1 MLMGKG
7 REDKLPPGSSRLVLV
22 EGARLLHAEDSVLQ
36 AMLVGWEHQQL
47 GGRNLRLKTVRQRVN
62 VIRRFFEFTN
72 EYPWNWTAAHVDEW
86 MMSIT
91 SERGGAK
98 TTIRN
103 YQGTLRAFCDYITS
117 PHYEWPAV
125 CDRMFGNQPAQICHE
140 WNTVAHL
147 LDYEGNPGRRPA
159 TREEL
164 QLLFDYADAQVE
176 RALTSGRKGAMRAY
190 RDATIFKT
198 LYGWGLR
205 CGELSKLDITDLHTN
220 SHSPEFG
227 RYGVIQVRWGKASN
241 GSPPKRRAV
250 LSVMPWAVDALADYV
265 ENIRPLLGYPNQS
278 ALWVTERG
286 FRVQPREIDERFASY
301 RDDLG
306 LAKELSPHCLRHSY
320 ITHLIEDGADEKFVQ
335 DQVGH
340 RFASTTGIYTAV
352 SGDFMNKMMRKV
364 VDRALH
370 SNGDSD
376 ERNR

>member
-1 MLMGKG
+1 MLT
-7 REDKLPPGSSRLVLV
+7 
-22 EGARLLHAEDSVLQ
+22 
-36 AMLVGWEHQQL
+36 GWEYQQL
-47 GGRNLRLKTVRQRVN
+47 GGRNLRRKTVRQRLN
-62 VIRRFFEFTN
+62 IIRRFVQFTN
-72 EYPWNWTAAHVDEW
+72 EYPWDWTAAHVDEW
-86 MMSIT
+86 MMSIV
-91 SERGGAK
+91 SEHGNAK

-117 PHYEWPAV
+117 PHYEWPDV
-125 CDRMFGNQPAQICHE
+125 CDRIFGNHPAQVCHE

-147 LDYEGNPGRRPA
+147 LDYEGSPGRRPA

-164 QLLFDYADAQVE
+164 QLLFDYSDAQVE
-176 RALTSGRKGAMRAY
+176 RALTSGRKGALRAY

-198 LYGWGLR
+198 LYGWGFR
-205 CGELSKLDITDLHTN
+205 CGELSKLDLTDLHSN

-227 RYGVIQVRWGKASN
+227 KYGVIQIRWGKASN

-265 ENIRPLLGYPNQS
+265 ENVRPLLGYPNQS

-306 LAKELSPHCLRHSY
+306 LSKELSPHCLRHSY
-320 ITHLIEDGADEKFVQ
+320 ITHLIEEGADEKFVQ

-352 SGDFMNKMMRKV
+352 SGDFMNKMMRKA

-370 SNGDSD
+370 SIGDSE
-376 ERNR
+376 EREK